1 MKNVYEMRY
10 QTLHETI
17 SSSYKKVLQDEML
30 STFIRDSTTVNYL
43 EDRVKELFKEIVDNQ
58 REVVIQKIGLE
69 YTEMKFNYQELE
81 KKYNVLKRQSQNT

>member
-1 MKNVYEMRY
+1 MRY

-43 EDRVKELFKEIVDNQ
+43 EDRVKELFKEIVDNE
-58 REVVIQKIGLE
+58 REVVI
-69 YTEMKFNYQELE
+69 
-81 KKYNVLKRQSQNT
+81 

>member
-1 MKNVYEMRY
+1 MRY

-43 EDRVKELFKEIVDNQ
+43 EDRVKELFKEIVDNE

-81 KKYNVLKRQSQNT
+81 KKYNILKRQSQNT